1 MGMGGCGGS
10 VIVLR
15 VGGEIK
21 IVVGGDRDGRYAFRE
36 HSTLI
41 FETFKQQNTNIKIIS
56 DEKF

>member
-1 MGMGGCGGS
+1 MGGCGGS

-36 HSTLI
+36 HSALI
-41 FETFKQQNTNIKIIS
+41 F
-56 DEKF
+56 